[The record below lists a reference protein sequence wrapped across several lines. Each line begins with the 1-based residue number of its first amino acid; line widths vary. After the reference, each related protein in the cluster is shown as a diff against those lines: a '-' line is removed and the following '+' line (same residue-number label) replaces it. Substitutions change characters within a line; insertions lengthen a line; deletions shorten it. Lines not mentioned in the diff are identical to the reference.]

1 MHPLHGP
8 SAFAKNVY
16 MYNDIRKNNVYTRYV
31 RIPRFRA
38 HAGSS
43 RASVLKRL
51 GRLVLE
57 FRGFLVSGL
66 EGWNIICSKEGLDHD
81 EWTHL
86 R

>member
-1 MHPLHGP
+1 
-8 SAFAKNVY
+8 
-16 MYNDIRKNNVYTRYV
+16 MYNAITIILTMTKVLIIHTLDI

-66 EGWNIICSKEGLDHD
+66 RGWNIICSKEGS
-81 EWTHL
+81 ES
-86 R
+86 